1 MFTDPDLYRY
11 IARQR
16 EAELIA
22 EADNDRLAKA
32 VRQRNRG
39 RAPDGRSKNAR

>member
-16 EAELIA
+16 EAELIDKA
-22 EADNDRLAKA
+22 NNERLAKSL
-32 VRQRNRG
+32 RQRNRG
-39 RAPDGRSKNAR
+39 RAPDSRSRDER